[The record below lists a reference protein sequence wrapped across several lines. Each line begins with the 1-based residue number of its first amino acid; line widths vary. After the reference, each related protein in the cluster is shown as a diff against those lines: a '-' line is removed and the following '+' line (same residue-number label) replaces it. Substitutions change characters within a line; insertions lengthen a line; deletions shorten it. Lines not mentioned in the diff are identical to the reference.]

1 MFYRH
6 YKSRIEEYLV
16 AMEDQAQQLLEVL
29 FADRYD
35 AAPR

>member
-1 MFYRH
+1 
-6 YKSRIEEYLV
+6 V

-35 AAPR
+35 AVPK